1 MTKRQLIDQILSLNQ
16 TAEAEF
22 LSKFRDDELD
32 AYLNHLTAA
41 RMPRPWRWR
50 GRAGTYISDASK
62 LLRKEAVAAEP
73 TVETEQ
79 SSAQPVAV
87 SAGGGPGEFFEEV
100 RSVMQGRLF

>member
-16 TAEAEF
+16 SAEAEF

-32 AYLNHLTAA
+32 SYLRHLTAA

-50 GRAGTYISDASK
+50 GRAGTYVSDASK
-62 LLRKEAVAAEP
+62 LQHKELLAADAPAAAVLDSQAMP
-73 TVETEQ
+73 
-79 SSAQPVAV
+79 V